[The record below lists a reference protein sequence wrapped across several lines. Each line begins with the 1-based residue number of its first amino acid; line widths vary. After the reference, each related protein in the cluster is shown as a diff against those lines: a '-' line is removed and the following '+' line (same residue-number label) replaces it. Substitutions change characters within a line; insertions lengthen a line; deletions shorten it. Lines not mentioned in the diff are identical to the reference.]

1 MKGRGPHHPFKLSG
15 VVLENNNSVNNTN
28 STKVKKSFKIAKR
41 KLFTLYYMAYEKN
54 FSRCHRKGK

>member
-15 VVLENNNSVNNTN
+15 VVLEI
-28 STKVKKSFKIAKR
+28 KKQLEYKLNKSNSFKITK
-41 KLFTLYYMAYEKN
+41 KELIHFIYMAYEQN